1 MKYVFFYLRPY
12 VPKMLVGF
20 LIKFTGTIMD
30 LCLPWILAY
39 VIDKV
44 IPIGQIGSVIWWGV
58 VMLACSVVAVVT
70 NILANRMAAAVARD
84 TTRRIRYDLFS
95 KVAYLTN
102 RQVDQFTIP
111 SLISRMTSDTYN
123 IHQMVGMMQRIGIRA
138 PILLIGG
145 ILVTLTLDPVLTL
158 VLVSVL
164 PFIVL
169 ITVLVS
175 RKGVPMFRV
184 SQEMLDNMV
193 RVVRENAAGIRVIKA
208 LSKTE
213 DEKRHF
219 DNVNKQVI
227 QAEKKASVTMAS
239 ISPAMN
245 LLLNVGLTLVV
256 LVGAMRV
263 NGGLGEVGEIVAFTS
278 YFTIILNA
286 MMTITRIFTVYSKAS
301 ASANRIGEVL
311 SAPEEM
317 TAQLKMQVAAGDD
330 HVVFDHVSFSYNKKE
345 DNLTDIHFA
354 IKRGETLG
362 IIGPTGAGK
371 STIAQL
377 LLRFYDVDKGEI
389 RIGGRNIKEFEPGIL
404 REKFGVVFQNDV
416 LFEDT
421 IAENIRLGRDIGKE
435 ALEKA
440 AQYAQA
446 ADFISEREGYG
457 SELAIKGA
465 NLSGGQKQRV
475 LIARALAGDPEIL
488 ILDDSSS
495 ALDYKT
501 DASLRSDI
509 RTHYSHTTTILI
521 AQRVSTVMRCDH
533 ILVLDDG
540 KMVGYGT
547 HEELMES
554 CELYQEIERIQ
565 MGGVDR
571 G

>member
-1 MKYVFFYLRPY
+1 
-12 VPKMLVGF
+12 MLVGF
-20 LIKFTGTIMD
+20 LTKFTGTIMD

-44 IPIGQIGSVIWWGV
+44 IPIGQIGPVIWWGV
-58 VMLACSVVAVVT
+58 VMLACSVIAVVT

-84 TTRRIRYDLFS
+84 TTRRIRYDLFR

-164 PFIVL
+164 PFITLV
-169 ITVLVS
+169 TVLVS
-175 RKGVPMFRV
+175 RKGVPMFRF

-219 DNVNKQVI
+219 DGVNKQVI
-227 QAEKKASVTMAS
+227 QAEKKASMTMAS

-263 NGGLGEVGEIVAFTS
+263 NGGQGEVGEIVAFTS

-286 MMTITRIFTVYSKAS
+286 MMTITRIFTMYSKAS

-317 TAQLKMQVAAGDD
+317 TAQTETQVAAGDD
-330 HVVFDHVSFSYNKKE
+330 HIVFDHVSFSYNKKE
-345 DNLTDIHFA
+345 DNLTDIQFS

-377 LLRFYDVDKGEI
+377 LLRFYDVDTGEI
-389 RIGGRNIKEFEPGIL
+389 RIGGRNVKEFDPGIL

-421 IAENIRLGRDIGKE
+421 IAENIRLGRNIDRE
-435 ALEKA
+435 SLERA

-446 ADFISEREGYG
+446 ADFIAEKEGYG

-501 DASLRSDI
+501 DASLRNDI
-509 RTHYSHTTTILI
+509 RTHYSSTTTILI

-547 HEELMES
+547 HSELMES
-554 CELYQEIERIQ
+554 CELYREIERIQ
-565 MGGVDR
+565 MGGADR

>member
-1 MKYVFFYLRPY
+1 MKYVFLYLRPY
-12 VPKMLVGF
+12 MPKMLLGF
-20 LIKFTGTIMD
+20 FIKFTGTIMD
-30 LCLPWILAY
+30 LCLPRILAY
-39 VIDKV
+39 VIDNV
-44 IPIGQIGSVIWWGV
+44 IPMGSISPVIWWGV
-58 VMLACSVVAVVT
+58 LMLVCSAVAVVT
-70 NILANRMAAAVARD
+70 NIMANRMAAAVARD
-84 TTRRIRYDLFS
+84 TTRRIRYDLFR

-102 RQVDQFTIP
+102 RQVDHYTIP

-145 ILVTLTLDPVLTL
+145 ILITLTLDPMLTL

-164 PFIVL
+164 PFIVF
-169 ITVLVS
+169 ITVMIS
-175 RKGVPMFRV
+175 RKGVPLFRL
-184 SQEMLDNMV
+184 SQEALDNMV

-213 DEKRHF
+213 DEKQHF
-219 DNVNKQVI
+219 DGVNKQVI
-227 QAEKKASVTMAS
+227 AAERKASMTMAG

-256 LVGAMRV
+256 LVGAVRV
-263 NGGLGEVGEIVAFTS
+263 NLGSGKVGEIVAFLS
-278 YFTIILNA
+278 YFTIILHA
-286 MMTITRIFTVYSKAS
+286 MMMLPRVFTVYSKAS
-301 ASANRIGEVL
+301 ASANRIAEVMA
-311 SAPEEM
+311 APEEM
-317 TAQLKMQVAAGDD
+317 TVKPETQAAAGDD
-330 HVVFDHVSFSYNKKE
+330 HVTFNHVSFSYNKLE
-345 DNLTDIHFA
+345 DNLTDITFS

-377 LLRFYDVDKGEI
+377 LLRFYDADKGEI
-389 RIGGRNIKEFEPGIL
+389 LIGGRNIQEFEPGVL

-421 IAENIRLGRDIGKE
+421 IAENIRLGREIGKD
-435 ALEKA
+435 ALLKA

-446 ADFISEREGYG
+446 ADFIADKEGFG
-457 SELAIKGA
+457 SELNIKGA

-475 LIARALAGDPEIL
+475 LIARALAGNPEIL

-501 DASLRSDI
+501 DALLRSDI

-540 KMVGYGT
+540 KIAGYGT
-547 HEELMES
+547 HAELMES

-565 MGGVDR
+565 MGGADR

>member
-1 MKYVFFYLRPY
+1 LKYVFHYLRPY

-39 VIDKV
+39 VIDNV
-44 IPIGQIGSVIWWGV
+44 IPIGLIGPVIWWGV

-84 TTRRIRYDLFS
+84 TTRRIRYDLFR

-102 RQVDQFTIP
+102 RQVDKFTIP

-169 ITVLVS
+169 ITVFVS
-175 RKGVPMFRV
+175 RKGVPLFRL

-227 QAEKKASVTMAS
+227 QAEKKASMTMAS

-263 NGGLGEVGEIVAFTS
+263 NGGQGEVGEIVAFTS

-286 MMTITRIFTVYSKAS
+286 MMTITRIFTMYSKAS

-317 TAQLKMQVAAGDD
+317 TKQPETQIAAQDD
-330 HVVFDHVSFSYNKKE
+330 HIVFDHVYFSYNKKE
-345 DNLTDIHFA
+345 DNLTDIHFS
-354 IKRGETLG
+354 IKRGETMG

-389 RIGGRNIKEFEPGIL
+389 RIGGRNIREFDPGAL

-421 IAENIRLGRDIGKE
+421 IAENIRVGRDIKKE
-435 ALEKA
+435 SLEKA

-446 ADFISEREGYG
+446 ADFIAEKEGYG

-475 LIARALAGDPEIL
+475 LIARALAGNPEIL

-501 DASLRSDI
+501 DASLRNDI
-509 RTHYSHTTTILI
+509 RTHYSYTTTILI

-533 ILVLDDG
+533 IMVLDDG
-540 KMVGYGT
+540 KIVGYGT
-547 HEELMES
+547 HAELMES
-554 CELYQEIERIQ
+554 CELYKEIERIQ
-565 MGGVDR
+565 MGGADR

>member
-1 MKYVFFYLRPY
+1 MKHVFLYLRPY
-12 VPKMLVGF
+12 VLKMLLGF

-39 VIDKV
+39 VIDNV
-44 IPIGQIGSVIWWGV
+44 IPLGKIGPVIWWGV
-58 VMLACSVVAVVT
+58 VMLLCSVVAVVT
-70 NILANRMAAAVARD
+70 NILANRMASAVARD
-84 TTRRIRYDLFS
+84 TTRRIRYDLFR

-123 IHQMVGMMQRIGIRA
+123 IHQMVGMMQRLGIRA

-169 ITVLVS
+169 ITVIVS
-175 RKGVPMFRV
+175 RKGVPLFRL
-184 SQEMLDNMV
+184 SQEALDNMV

-213 DEKRHF
+213 DEKQHF
-219 DNVNKQVI
+219 DGVNKQVI
-227 QAEKKASVTMAS
+227 QAERKASMTMAV
-239 ISPAMN
+239 ISPSMN
-245 LLLNVGLTLVV
+245 LLLNAGLALVV
-256 LVGAMRV
+256 LVGAVRV
-263 NGGLGEVGEIVAFTS
+263 NGGVGEVGEIVAFLS

-286 MMTITRIFTVYSKAS
+286 VMMVTRIFTMYSKAS
-301 ASANRIGEVL
+301 ASANRIAEVMA
-311 SAPEEM
+311 APEEM
-317 TAQLKMQVAAGDD
+317 TVQPETQVCAQDD

-345 DNLTDIHFA
+345 DNLTDISFSL
-354 IKRGETLG
+354 KRGETLG

-377 LLRFYDVDKGEI
+377 LLRFYDLDKGQI
-389 RIGGRNIKEFEPGIL
+389 RIGGRNIQEFDPGAL

-421 IAENIRLGRDIGKE
+421 IEENIRLGREIGKD

-446 ADFISEREGYG
+446 SDFIADKEGYG
-457 SELAIKGA
+457 SGLNIKGA
-465 NLSGGQKQRV
+465 NLSGGQKQRI
-475 LIARALAGDPEIL
+475 LIARALAASPEIL

-501 DASLRSDI
+501 DASLRRDI

-547 HEELMES
+547 HAELMES

-565 MGGVDR
+565 MGGVNR

>member
-1 MKYVFFYLRPY
+1 MKYVFQYLRPY
-12 VPKMLVGF
+12 VPRMLLGF
-20 LIKFTGTIMD
+20 LIKFIGTIMD
-30 LCLPWILAY
+30 LFLPWILAY
-39 VIDKV
+39 VIDNV
-44 IPIGQIGSVIWWGV
+44 IPLGKIGPVIWWGV
-58 VMLACSVVAVVT
+58 VMLACSIVAVVT
-70 NILANRMAAAVARD
+70 NILANRMASAVARD
-84 TTRRIRYDLFS
+84 TTRRIRYDLFR
-95 KVAYLTN
+95 KIAYLTN

-123 IHQMVGMMQRIGIRA
+123 IHQMVGMMQRLGIRA
-138 PILLIGG
+138 PILLVGG

-164 PFIVL
+164 PFMVL
-169 ITVLVS
+169 ITVYIS
-175 RKGVPMFRV
+175 RKGVPLFRL
-184 SQEMLDNMV
+184 SQEAIDNMV

-213 DEKRHF
+213 DEKQHF
-219 DNVNKQVI
+219 DAVNMQVI
-227 QAEKKASVTMAS
+227 QTERKASMTMAR
-239 ISPAMN
+239 ISPSMN

-256 LVGAMRV
+256 LVGAVRV
-263 NGGLGEVGEIVAFTS
+263 NNGVGEVGKIVAFLS

-286 MMTITRIFTVYSKAS
+286 VMMVTRIFTVYTKAS
-301 ASANRIGEVL
+301 ASANRIAEVMA
-311 SAPEEM
+311 APEEM
-317 TAQLKMQVAAGDD
+317 TVLPKTEVAAEDD
-330 HVVFDHVSFSYNKKE
+330 FVVFDHVSFSYNKKE
-345 DNLTDIHFA
+345 DNLTDISFS

-377 LLRFYDVDKGEI
+377 LMRFYDVDKGQI
-389 RIGGRNIKEFEPGIL
+389 RIGGRNIQEYDLGEL

-416 LFEDT
+416 LFGDT
-421 IAENIRLGRDIGKE
+421 IEENIRLGRNIGKD

-440 AQYAQA
+440 AKYAQA
-446 ADFISEREGYG
+446 ADFIADKEGYG
-457 SELAIKGA
+457 SELSIKGA
-465 NLSGGQKQRV
+465 NLSGGQKQRI
-475 LIARALAGDPEIL
+475 LIARALAGNPQIL

-501 DASLRSDI
+501 DASLRRDI
-509 RTHYSHTTTILI
+509 RTHYSDTTTILI

-540 KMVGYGT
+540 KMEGYGT
-547 HEELMES
+547 HDELMKN

>member
-1 MKYVFFYLRPY
+1 MKHVFLYLRPY
-12 VPKMLVGF
+12 VPRMLVGF
-20 LIKFTGTIMD
+20 FIKFAGTIMD

-44 IPIGQIGSVIWWGV
+44 LPGGEIGPVLWWGG
-58 VMLACSVVAVVT
+58 VMLLCSVLAVVT
-70 NILANRMAAAVARD
+70 NIMANRMAAAVARD
-84 TTRRIRYDLFS
+84 TTRRIRYDLFRKIS
-95 KVAYLTN
+95 YLTN
-102 RQVDQFTIP
+102 RQVDGFTIP

-138 PILLIGG
+138 PILLVGG
-145 ILVTLTLDPVLTL
+145 IFVTLTLDPVLTL
-158 VLVSVL
+158 VLVSIL
-164 PFIVL
+164 PFITI
-169 ITVLVS
+169 ITVLIS
-175 RKGVPMFRV
+175 RKGVPLFRLT
-184 SQEMLDNMV
+184 QEALDRMV

-219 DNVNKQVI
+219 DDVNSALVQT
-227 QAEKKASVTMAS
+227 EKKANLTMAG

-245 LLLNVGLTLVV
+245 MLLNLGLTLVV
-256 LVGAMRV
+256 LVGAVRV
-263 NGGLGEVGEIVAFTS
+263 NAGAGEVGEIVAFTS

-286 MMTITRIFTVYSKAS
+286 MMTITRIFTMYSKAS
-301 ASANRIGEVL
+301 ASANRIAEVM
-311 SAPEEM
+311 AVPEEM
-317 TAQLKMQVAAGDD
+317 VQMPETPVNAEED

-345 DNLTDIHFA
+345 DNLSDIHFSL
-354 IKRGETLG
+354 KRGETLG

-377 LLRFYDVDKGEI
+377 LLRFYDVDEGQI
-389 RIGGRNIKEFEPGIL
+389 RIGGRDIRQIEMGEL

-421 IAENIRLGRDIGKE
+421 IEENIRLGRKI
-435 ALEKA
+435 EKDAVHRA
-440 AQYAQA
+440 AEYAQA
-446 ADFISEREGYG
+446 ADFIAEKEGFG
-457 SELAIKGA
+457 SGLNIKGA

-501 DASLRSDI
+501 DATLRRDL
-509 RTHYSHTTTILI
+509 RTHFSHTTTLLI
-521 AQRVSTVMRCDH
+521 AQRVSTVLKCDH

-547 HEELMES
+547 HEELMQS

-565 MGGVDR
+565 MGGMGR

>member
-1 MKYVFFYLRPY
+1 MKYVFHYLRPY
-12 VPKMLVGF
+12 VMKMLVGF

-39 VIDKV
+39 VIDNV
-44 IPIGQIGSVIWWGV
+44 IPIGQIGPVVWWGV

-84 TTRRIRYDLFS
+84 TTRRIRYDLFR
-95 KVAYLTN
+95 KIAYLTN
-102 RQVDQFTIP
+102 RQVDKFTIP

-145 ILVTLTLDPVLTL
+145 ILITLTLDPVLTL

-164 PFIVL
+164 PFIVVV
-169 ITVLVS
+169 TVFVS
-175 RKGVPMFRV
+175 RKGIPMFRV
-184 SQEMLDNMV
+184 SQEVLDSMV

-219 DNVNKQVI
+219 DLVNKQVI
-227 QAEKKASVTMAS
+227 HTEKKASMTMAS

-263 NGGLGEVGEIVAFTS
+263 NSGLGEVGEIVAFTS

-286 MMTITRIFTVYSKAS
+286 MMTITRIFTMYSKAS

-311 SAPEEM
+311 LAPEEM
-317 TAQLKMQVAAGDD
+317 TVQTEKTVMAEDD

-345 DNLTDIHFA
+345 DNLTDIHFS
-354 IKRGETLG
+354 IRRGETLG

-389 RIGGRNIKEFEPGIL
+389 RIGGRNIQELDPGIL

-421 IAENIRLGRDIGKE
+421 IAENIRLGREIGKE
-435 ALEKA
+435 SLEKA

-446 ADFISEREGYG
+446 ADFIAEREGYG

-465 NLSGGQKQRV
+465 NLSGGQKQRI
-475 LIARALAGDPEIL
+475 LIARALAGAPEIL

-509 RTHYSHTTTILI
+509 RTHYSSTTTILI

-540 KMVGYGT
+540 KMAGYGT

-554 CELYQEIERIQ
+554 CELYREIERIQ
-565 MGGVDR
+565 MGGADR

>member
-1 MKYVFFYLRPY
+1 
-12 VPKMLVGF
+12 MLVGF

-39 VIDKV
+39 VIDNV
-44 IPIGQIGSVIWWGV
+44 IPIGQISPVIWWGV

-84 TTRRIRYDLFS
+84 TTRRIRYDLFR

-102 RQVDQFTIP
+102 RQVDRFTIP

-145 ILVTLTLDPVLTL
+145 ILITLTLDPVLTL

-164 PFIVL
+164 PFIV
-169 ITVLVS
+169 IVTVFVS
-175 RKGVPMFRV
+175 RKGVPMFRI
-184 SQEMLDNMV
+184 SQEILDNMV

-219 DNVNKQVI
+219 DGVNSQVI
-227 QAEKKASVTMAS
+227 QAEKKASMTMAS

-263 NGGLGEVGEIVAFTS
+263 NGGQGEVGEIVAFTS

-286 MMTITRIFTVYSKAS
+286 MMTITRIFTMYSKAS

-311 SAPEEM
+311 TAPEEM
-317 TAQLKMQVAAGDD
+317 TAQPETQVAAGDG

-345 DNLTDIHFA
+345 DNLTDICFS
-354 IKRGETLG
+354 INRGETLG

-377 LLRFYDVDKGEI
+377 LLRFYDVDRGEI
-389 RIGGRNIKEFEPGIL
+389 RIGGRNVKEFDPGIL
-404 REKFGVVFQNDV
+404 RERFGVVFQNDV

-421 IAENIRLGRDIGKE
+421 IAENIRLGRNINKE
-435 ALEKA
+435 SLEKA

-446 ADFISEREGYG
+446 ADFIADKEGYG

-475 LIARALAGDPEIL
+475 LIARALAGSPEIL

-540 KMVGYGT
+540 KMVGYGS
-547 HEELMES
+547 HSELMDS
-554 CELYQEIERIQ
+554 CDLYREIERIQ

>member
-44 IPIGQIGSVIWWGV
+44 IPIGQIGPVIWWGV
-58 VMLACSVVAVVT
+58 VMLVCSVVAVVT

-145 ILVTLTLDPVLTL
+145 IMVTLTLDPMLTL

-164 PFIVL
+164 PFITL

-213 DEKRHF
+213 DEKLHF
-219 DNVNKQVI
+219 DGVNKQVI
-227 QAEKKASVTMAS
+227 QAEKKASMTMAS

-245 LLLNVGLTLVV
+245 MLLNVGLTLVV

-263 NGGLGEVGEIVAFTS
+263 NSGLGEVGEIVAFTS

-286 MMTITRIFTVYSKAS
+286 MMTITRIFTMYSKAS

-317 TAQLKMQVAAGDD
+317 TAQLKTQVAAEDD

-377 LLRFYDVDKGEI
+377 LLRFYDVNNGEI
-389 RIGGRNIKEFEPGIL
+389 RIGGRNIKEFDPGIL

-435 ALEKA
+435 SLEKA

-446 ADFISEREGYG
+446 ADFIAEREGYG

-547 HEELMES
+547 HAELMES
-554 CELYQEIERIQ
+554 CELYREIERIQ

>member
-1 MKYVFFYLRPY
+1 MKYVFHYLRPY
-12 VPKMLVGF
+12 VMKMLVGF

-39 VIDKV
+39 VIDNV
-44 IPIGQIGSVIWWGV
+44 IPIGQIGPVVWWGV

-84 TTRRIRYDLFS
+84 TTRRIRYDLFR
-95 KVAYLTN
+95 KIAYLTN
-102 RQVDQFTIP
+102 RQVDKFTIP

-145 ILVTLTLDPVLTL
+145 ILITLTLDPVLTL

-164 PFIVL
+164 PFIVVV
-169 ITVLVS
+169 TVFVS

-184 SQEMLDNMV
+184 SQEVLDNMV

-219 DNVNKQVI
+219 DLVNKQVI
-227 QAEKKASVTMAS
+227 QTEKKASMTMAS

-263 NGGLGEVGEIVAFTS
+263 NSGLGEVGEIVAFTS

-286 MMTITRIFTVYSKAS
+286 MMTITRIFTMYSKAS

-311 SAPEEM
+311 LAPEEM
-317 TAQLKMQVAAGDD
+317 TVQPEKTVMAEDD

-345 DNLTDIHFA
+345 DNLTDIHFS
-354 IKRGETLG
+354 IRRGETLG

-389 RIGGRNIKEFEPGIL
+389 RIGGRNIQELDPGIL

-421 IAENIRLGRDIGKE
+421 IAENIRLGREIGKE
-435 ALEKA
+435 SLEKA

-446 ADFISEREGYG
+446 ADFIAEREGYG

-465 NLSGGQKQRV
+465 NLSGGQKQRI
-475 LIARALAGDPEIL
+475 LIARALAGAPEIL

-509 RTHYSHTTTILI
+509 RTHYSSTTTILI

-533 ILVLDDG
+533 ILVLNDG
-540 KMVGYGT
+540 KMAGYGT

-554 CELYQEIERIQ
+554 CELYREIERIQ
-565 MGGVDR
+565 MGGADR

>member
-44 IPIGQIGSVIWWGV
+44 IPIGKIGPVIWWGV
-58 VMLACSVVAVVT
+58 VMLVCSVVAVVT

-145 ILVTLTLDPVLTL
+145 IMVTLTLDPMLTL

-164 PFIVL
+164 PFITL

-213 DEKRHF
+213 DEKLHF
-219 DNVNKQVI
+219 DGVNKQVI
-227 QAEKKASVTMAS
+227 QAEKKASMTMAS

-245 LLLNVGLTLVV
+245 MLLNVGLTLVV

-263 NGGLGEVGEIVAFTS
+263 NSGLGEVGEIVAFTS

-286 MMTITRIFTVYSKAS
+286 MMTITRIFTMYSKAS

-317 TAQLKMQVAAGDD
+317 SAQLKTQVAAGDD

-377 LLRFYDVDKGEI
+377 LLRFYDVNNGEI
-389 RIGGRNIKEFEPGIL
+389 RIGGRNIKEFDPGIL

-421 IAENIRLGRDIGKE
+421 IAENIRLGRDIGRE
-435 ALEKA
+435 SLEKA

-446 ADFISEREGYG
+446 ADFIAEREGYG

-547 HEELMES
+547 HAELMES
-554 CELYQEIERIQ
+554 CELYREIERIQ
-565 MGGVDR
+565 MGGADR

>member
-1 MKYVFFYLRPY
+1 
-12 VPKMLVGF
+12 
-20 LIKFTGTIMD
+20 
-30 LCLPWILAY
+30 
-39 VIDKV
+39 
-44 IPIGQIGSVIWWGV
+44 
-58 VMLACSVVAVVT
+58 
-70 NILANRMAAAVARD
+70 
-84 TTRRIRYDLFS
+84 
-95 KVAYLTN
+95 
-102 RQVDQFTIP
+102 
-111 SLISRMTSDTYN
+111 
-123 IHQMVGMMQRIGIRA
+123 
-138 PILLIGG
+138 
-145 ILVTLTLDPVLTL
+145 
-158 VLVSVL
+158 
-164 PFIVL
+164 
-169 ITVLVS
+169 
-175 RKGVPMFRV
+175 
-184 SQEMLDNMV
+184 
-193 RVVRENAAGIRVIKA
+193 
-208 LSKTE
+208 
-213 DEKRHF
+213 
-219 DNVNKQVI
+219 
-227 QAEKKASVTMAS
+227 
-239 ISPAMN
+239 MN

-263 NGGLGEVGEIVAFTS
+263 NSGLGEVGEIVAFTS

-311 SAPEEM
+311 MAPEEM
-317 TAQLKMQVAAGDD
+317 TVQPETQVTEEDG

-345 DNLTDIHFA
+345 DNLTDIHFS

-389 RIGGRNIKEFEPGIL
+389 RIGGQNIKAFEPGTL

-421 IAENIRLGRDIGKE
+421 ISENIRLGRAIGKE
-435 ALEKA
+435 SLEKA

-446 ADFISEREGYG
+446 ADFIAEKEGFG

-475 LIARALAGDPEIL
+475 LIARALAGNPEIL

-547 HEELMES
+547 HDKLLES
-554 CELYQEIERIQ
+554 CELYREIERIQ
-565 MGGVDR
+565 MGGADR

>member
-1 MKYVFFYLRPY
+1 
-12 VPKMLVGF
+12 MLVGF
-20 LIKFTGTIMD
+20 LTKFTGTIMD

-44 IPIGQIGSVIWWGV
+44 IPIGQIGPVIWWGV
-58 VMLACSVVAVVT
+58 VMLACSVIAVVT

-84 TTRRIRYDLFS
+84 TTRRIRYDLFR

-164 PFIVL
+164 PFITLV
-169 ITVLVS
+169 TVLVS
-175 RKGVPMFRV
+175 RKGVPMFRF

-219 DNVNKQVI
+219 DGVNKQVI
-227 QAEKKASVTMAS
+227 QAEKKASMTMAS

-263 NGGLGEVGEIVAFTS
+263 NGGQGEVGEIVAFTS

-286 MMTITRIFTVYSKAS
+286 MMTITRIFTMYSKAS

-317 TAQLKMQVAAGDD
+317 AAQTETQVAAGDD
-330 HVVFDHVSFSYNKKE
+330 HIVFDHVSFSYNKKE
-345 DNLTDIHFA
+345 DNLTDIQFS

-377 LLRFYDVDKGEI
+377 LLRFYDVDTGEI
-389 RIGGRNIKEFEPGIL
+389 RIGGRNVKEFDPGIL

-421 IAENIRLGRDIGKE
+421 IAENIRLGRNIDRE
-435 ALEKA
+435 SLEKA
-440 AQYAQA
+440 AQYAQT
-446 ADFISEREGYG
+446 ADFIAEKEGYG

-501 DASLRSDI
+501 DASLRNDI
-509 RTHYSHTTTILI
+509 RTHYSSTTTILI

-547 HEELMES
+547 HSELMES
-554 CELYQEIERIQ
+554 CELYREIERIQ
-565 MGGVDR
+565 MGGADR

>member
-1 MKYVFFYLRPY
+1 
-12 VPKMLVGF
+12 
-20 LIKFTGTIMD
+20 
-30 LCLPWILAY
+30 
-39 VIDKV
+39 
-44 IPIGQIGSVIWWGV
+44 
-58 VMLACSVVAVVT
+58 
-70 NILANRMAAAVARD
+70 
-84 TTRRIRYDLFS
+84 
-95 KVAYLTN
+95 
-102 RQVDQFTIP
+102 
-111 SLISRMTSDTYN
+111 
-123 IHQMVGMMQRIGIRA
+123 
-138 PILLIGG
+138 
-145 ILVTLTLDPVLTL
+145 
-158 VLVSVL
+158 
-164 PFIVL
+164 
-169 ITVLVS
+169 
-175 RKGVPMFRV
+175 
-184 SQEMLDNMV
+184 MV

-219 DNVNKQVI
+219 DSVNKQLI
-227 QAEKKASVTMAS
+227 QSEKKASMTMAS

-245 LLLNVGLTLVV
+245 LLLNMGLTLVV

-286 MMTITRIFTVYSKAS
+286 MMTITRIFTMYSKAS

-311 SAPEEM
+311 STPEEM
-317 TAQLKMQVAAGDD
+317 TAQPETQVVSQDD
-330 HVVFDHVSFSYNKKE
+330 HIVFDHVSFSYGKKE
-345 DNLTDIHFA
+345 DNLTDIDFS

-389 RIGGRNIKEFEPGIL
+389 RIGGRNIREFDPGAL

-421 IAENIRLGRDIGKE
+421 IAENIRLGRKIEKE
-435 ALEKA
+435 SLEKA
-440 AQYAQA
+440 AKYAQA
-446 ADFISEREGYG
+446 ADFIAEREGYG

-501 DASLRSDI
+501 DASLRNDI

-533 ILVLDDG
+533 IMVLDDG

-547 HEELMES
+547 HAELMES
-554 CELYQEIERIQ
+554 CELYKEIERIQ
-565 MGGVDR
+565 MGGADC

>member
-1 MKYVFFYLRPY
+1 
-12 VPKMLVGF
+12 MLVGF

-39 VIDKV
+39 VIDNV
-44 IPIGQIGSVIWWGV
+44 IPIGQIGPVIWWGV

-95 KVAYLTN
+95 KVAYLSN
-102 RQVDQFTIP
+102 RQVDKFTIP

-145 ILVTLTLDPVLTL
+145 ILITLTLDPVLTL

-169 ITVLVS
+169 ITVFVS
-175 RKGVPMFRV
+175 RKGVPMFRL

-219 DNVNKQVI
+219 DSVNKQLI
-227 QAEKKASVTMAS
+227 QSEKKASMTMAS

-245 LLLNVGLTLVV
+245 LLLNMGLTLVV

-286 MMTITRIFTVYSKAS
+286 MMTITRIFTMYSKAS

-311 SAPEEM
+311 STPEEM
-317 TAQLKMQVAAGDD
+317 TAQPETQVVSQDD
-330 HVVFDHVSFSYNKKE
+330 HIVFDHVSFSYGKKE
-345 DNLTDIHFA
+345 DNLTDIDFS

-389 RIGGRNIKEFEPGIL
+389 RIGGRNIREFDPGAL

-421 IAENIRLGRDIGKE
+421 IAENIRLGRKIEKE
-435 ALEKA
+435 SLEKA
-440 AQYAQA
+440 AKYAQA
-446 ADFISEREGYG
+446 ADFIAEREGYG

-501 DASLRSDI
+501 DASLRNDI

-533 ILVLDDG
+533 IMVLDDG

-547 HEELMES
+547 HAELMES
-554 CELYQEIERIQ
+554 CELYKEIERIQ
-565 MGGVDR
+565 MGGADC